1 MTPEQ
6 FRSQFTKY
14 NLPKLGYIKIPKI
27 SIPAED
33 YAELSLA
40 ANANSKDY
48 LLALVKRGFAE
59 KLESGKIP
67 ADKKDIYWK
76 QAEFELGEINKLL
89 FTDYIL
95 LVYHIIR
102 FCKKNGILNSP
113 SRGSCGGSTL
123 LYFLGV
129 IGIDPIKHDLLF
141 ERFISAARTETQV
154 FDGETYIA
162 SESLP
167 DVDIDSDCAQKH
179 RLNEFIETAFP
190 HKTCSIAN
198 YGTLQ
203 GKVAIKEACKIYLGY
218 SEDES
223 KNVSDLIESKFG
235 KVDSITK
242 SLDENEAFKTWAAK
256 TPKNKEVTEI
266 ACKLQGLLKNFSVH
280 ASGIVITDNPVSDTL
295 PTQLTS
301 SKENVT
307 SVDMSVS
314 QYFGIKVDNLGLK
327 NLSSIKET
335 LDMVGKKMDDIDVN
349 DPSIYQFLNLK
360 DQYYGIFQAEE
371 GLGKQVLK
379 SIKPQNIEDISV
391 SIALGRPGSMEFV
404 KDYISYKETQH
415 SELEAK
421 YPKEIHYLIKP
432 TGFVIVFQEQIMAI
446 ARKMASFTPQ
456 ESDRLRKVMGKKLT
470 LEMPK
475 WKDKFVNQSLANGH
489 KKEQIEFVWDESF
502 IPASNYSF
510 NRCLYPYETVE
521 LSDGKIIQLNQVKVE
536 DCIKAFH
543 VEDKINHY
551 VKVSR
556 IYHNGIKK
564 LFTWAFEGGFH
575 IKCTENHKFFN
586 GEEMVEIQEAYQ
598 KSQPLLTENGYKFI
612 IHKEYFCE
620 HETIDLEV
628 DSGDH
633 NFYCSGIVVSNSH
646 STGYAYLTAIT
657 AYLKANHPLEYFT
670 AMLKNCKNEQ
680 DPIGEISKIQSE
692 LYHFNI
698 KLLPPHIILSDL
710 DFKIESGN
718 IRFGLGDIKGIA
730 AKSMQKLLSFR
741 DSKHSNKFEIF
752 ESASSAKLNIGILSS
767 LIQAGTL
774 DDDMAK
780 HKQTRSRLVL
790 EAQVWRLLTTREKR
804 FALHYAEKYNNDLLS
819 VVLAF
824 KDEQLKDDKG
834 KPILKDSRF
843 ETIKRDYENYKK
855 IYLQNKSSE
864 EYACWYYERKLLGFP
879 YSSNL
884 KTIFSKKN
892 SLISNISGALKTRQ
906 DGKVLLVGVVEE
918 TKSGISKGKGT
929 RWLRLSLRDEFDS
942 VNILIFNDK
951 IDNCKDV
958 NDNRLP
964 AEEDVVVIE
973 GTRKSDCIFA
983 DYIKIQEH
991 KVYTKLSD
999 LKETA
1004 IEDDTKKEEK
1014 LLAKSGTNPTSKEK
1028 QVKR

>member
-6 FRSQFTKY
+6 FRSQFAKY

-59 KLESGKIP
+59 KIAAGKIP

-102 FCKKNGILNSP
+102 FCKKNGILNGF
-113 SRGSCGGSTL
+113 SRGSAGASLL
-123 LYFLGV
+123 LYLLNV

-141 ERFISAARTETQV
+141 ERFISASRTDTKE
-154 FDGETYIA
+154 FDGEIYIA

-179 RLNEFIETAFP
+179 RLNDFIATAFP
-190 HKTCSIAN
+190 SRTCAIAN

-218 SEDES
+218 SEEES
-223 KNVSDLIESKFG
+223 KSVSDLIEAKFG

-242 SLDENEAFKTWAAK
+242 SLDENEAFKAWAAK
-256 TPKNKEVTEI
+256 SPKNKEVTEV

-280 ASGIVITDNPVSDTL
+280 ASGIIVTNDEISSCL

-301 SKENVT
+301 AKEEVT
-307 SVDMSVS
+307 SVDMSVT
-314 QYFGIKVDNLGLK
+314 QLLGIKVDNLGLK
-327 NLSSIKET
+327 NLSSIRET
-335 LDMVGKKMDDIDVN
+335 LALIGKKIEDIDVN

-379 SIKPQNIEDISV
+379 SIKPQGIDDIAA
-391 SIALGRPGSMEFV
+391 SIALGRPGCMAFT
-404 KDYISYKETQH
+404 KNYIDFKHNGDRT
-415 SELEAK
+415 LVDK
-421 YPKEIHYLIKP
+421 YPEKIRSIVEK
-432 TGFVIVFQEQIMAI
+432 TGGILLYQESLMAI
-446 ARKMASFTPQ
+446 AKKMASFTGQ
-456 ESDRLRKVMGKKLT
+456 EADALRKCVSKKKVS
-470 LEMPK
+470 EMPK
-475 WKDKFVNQSLANGH
+475 WKSKFITQSISNGF
-489 KKEQIEFVWDESF
+489 KSDFCEWIWEESF
-502 IPASNYSF
+502 IPSSNYSF
-510 NRCLYPYETVE
+510 CA
-521 LSDGKIIQLNQVKVE
+521 G
-536 DCIKAFH
+536 
-543 VEDKINHY
+543 
-551 VKVSR
+551 
-556 IYHNGIKK
+556 
-564 LFTWAFEGGFH
+564 
-575 IKCTENHKFFN
+575 
-586 GEEMVEIQEAYQ
+586 
-598 KSQPLLTENGYKFI
+598 
-612 IHKEYFCE
+612 
-620 HETIDLEV
+620 
-628 DSGDH
+628 
-633 NFYCSGIVVSNSH
+633 H
-646 STGYAYLTAIT
+646 SYGYAYLTAIT

-710 DFKIESGN
+710 DFKIEGAN
-718 IRFGLGDIKGIA
+718 IRFGLGEIKGIA

-780 HKQTRSRLVL
+780 HKQSRSRLVL
-790 EAQVWRLLTTREKR
+790 EAQLWRLLTTREKR
-804 FALHYAEKYNNDLLS
+804 FAVHYAEKYNNDLLS
-819 VVLAF
+819 IVLAF

-834 KPILKDSRF
+834 KPVLKDSRF
-843 ETIKRDYENYKK
+843 ETIRRDYEDYKK
-855 IYLQNKSSE
+855 IYLQNKNSE
-864 EYACWYYERKLLGFP
+864 EFACWYYERKLLGFP

-892 SLISNISGALKTRQ
+892 SNITAIDGALKAAQER
-906 DGKVLLVGVVEE
+906 KVLIVGMVEE
-918 TKSGISKGKGT
+918 VKGGVSKNGKGT
-929 RWLRLSLRDEFDS
+929 RWLRFTLRDEFDS
-942 VNILIFNDK
+942 INVLIFNDK
-951 IDNCKDV
+951 IDNCKEV
-958 NDNRLP
+958 NNGKLP
-964 AEEDVVVIE
+964 DEEDIIVVE

-983 DYIKIQEH
+983 DYIKVQDH

-1004 IEDDTKKEEK
+1004 NSTETDDKAKDKDAKKKVET
-1014 LLAKSGTNPTSKEK
+1014 AKAS
-1028 QVKR
+1028 